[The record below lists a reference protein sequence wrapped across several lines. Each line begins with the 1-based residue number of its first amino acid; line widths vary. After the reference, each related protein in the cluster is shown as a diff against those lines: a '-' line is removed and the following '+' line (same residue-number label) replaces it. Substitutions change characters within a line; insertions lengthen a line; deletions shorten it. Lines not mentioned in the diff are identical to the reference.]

1 MPDNVPFTGTP
12 YSQAGR
18 HKPSGRLGAMPLRFG
33 LFGTGPWATATQ
45 GPAIVAHPDAELV
58 GVWGRN
64 PDKAAALAA
73 ATGSRAYA
81 DIDALLGDVD
91 AVAVALP
98 PDVQPEI
105 AERAAKAGR
114 HLLLDKP
121 LALTAEAADRVV
133 AAADAAAVASVVFFT
148 ARFQDNVTAALR
160 EITATGGWQGGR
172 VAHLSSIF
180 QPGNPYGASPWRRT
194 YGGLW
199 DVGPHALSQVLPVLG
214 PVVEV
219 SAVEGP
225 RSTTNLLLRHE
236 SGAVS
241 TVTLSVDAPPAA
253 TMRDITFF
261 GEHGVT
267 SVPRG
272 EGEVLTAFGAAIDLL
287 IAEVAGASHDVG
299 VHFGRDVVGVLA
311 AAERSRSEE
320 RVIKL

>member
-1 MPDNVPFTGTP
+1 
-12 YSQAGR
+12 
-18 HKPSGRLGAMPLRFG
+18 MPLRFG

-45 GPAIVAHPDAELV
+45 APAIAAHPDAELV

-64 PDKAAALAA
+64 PDKAAALAGE
-73 ATGSRAYA
+73 TGVRAYT
-81 DIDALLGDVD
+81 DVDELLADVD

-98 PDVQPEI
+98 PDVQAEI

-121 LALTAEAADRVV
+121 LALSVEAADRVV
-133 AAADAAAVASVVFFT
+133 AAADAAGVASVVFFT
-148 ARFQDNVTAALR
+148 ARFQGNVTAALR
-160 EITATGGWQGGR
+160 EITATGGWQGSR

-180 QPGNPYGASPWRRT
+180 QPGNPYGASPWRKQH
-194 YGGLW
+194 GGLW

-214 PVVEV
+214 PVAEV

-225 RSTTNLLLRHE
+225 HATTNLLLRHE

-253 TMRDITFF
+253 VLRDITFY
-261 GEHGVT
+261 GEQGIA

-272 EGEVLTAFGAAIDLL
+272 EGEAQAAFSKAIDVLRGE
-287 IAEVAGASHDVG
+287 IAGGGHDVG
-299 VHFGRDVVGVLA
+299 VHFGRAVVAVLA
-311 AAERSRSEE
+311 AAERSRADG
-320 RVIKL
+320 RIVTL

>member
-1 MPDNVPFTGTP
+1 
-12 YSQAGR
+12 
-18 HKPSGRLGAMPLRFG
+18 
-33 LFGTGPWATATQ
+33 
-45 GPAIVAHPDAELV
+45 
-58 GVWGRN
+58 
-64 PDKAAALAA
+64 
-73 ATGSRAYA
+73 
-81 DIDALLGDVD
+81 
-91 AVAVALP
+91 VAVALP

-121 LALTAEAADRVV
+121 LALTVPAADRVV
-133 AAADAAAVASVVFFT
+133 DAADAAAVASVVFFT

-160 EITATGGWQGGR
+160 EITAAGGWQGSR
-172 VAHLSSIF
+172 VAHLASIF

-214 PVVEV
+214 PVAEV

-253 TMRDITFF
+253 IMRDITFF
-261 GEHGVT
+261 GESGVT

-272 EGEVLTAFGAAIDLL
+272 EGDVLTAFGAAIDLL
-287 IAEVAGASHDVG
+287 VAEVAGVTHDVD
-299 VHFGRDVVGVLA
+299 VHFGREVVGVLA
-311 AAERSRSEE
+311 AAERSRQEE
-320 RVIKL
+320 RVVRV